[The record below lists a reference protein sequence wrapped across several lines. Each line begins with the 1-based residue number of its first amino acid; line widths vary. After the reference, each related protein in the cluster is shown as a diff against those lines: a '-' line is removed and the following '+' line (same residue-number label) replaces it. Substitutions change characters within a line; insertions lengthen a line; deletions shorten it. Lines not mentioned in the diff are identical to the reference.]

1 MTGISFKKIEKIYSL
16 WVSLILAICIAM
28 LSCESD
34 DGLVTGPPLEELD
47 SAMVDELLKVGL
59 PIIRIETVNGVV
71 PSYEL
76 ADPPEGCWGGSIKN
90 ATKVPGRLVKYVGK
104 KVVYNSGE
112 YFEKQEGIT
121 IKVRGNWSARRP
133 QKPYK
138 IKLQSK
144 ADLLNRRDKRF
155 EDKDWLLMPFF
166 NLNSFIGFK
175 VNEFMDLQWTPQL
188 EFVNLVINGEY
199 QGLYML
205 TESVERNS
213 DCRLDV
219 DKKTGYIVELDA
231 YWWNE
236 DKYVNASFDE
246 PLNYT
251 FKYPDDDDLTQ
262 DKLDYIQNVV
272 SEAEQSTR
280 DGSYENR
287 IDVESFARWML
298 AHDILGNSDGAGSN
312 MFFTKYDDSEMS
324 LLKMGCLW
332 DFDVIMESEG
342 WDEIHDRY
350 FFKGL
355 FASTNRSFANRYVGL
370 WTEKKD
376 FIFSRLEQSFDGY
389 LSSDLCRFVDA
400 SIEMNNRRWRA
411 EFGDVPSSAT
421 LIDKARVYFNKR
433 KEWLNDN
440 INEMGKTH
448 PSYP

>member
-1 MTGISFKKIEKIYSL
+1 
-16 WVSLILAICIAM
+16 
-28 LSCESD
+28 
-34 DGLVTGPPLEELD
+34 
-47 SAMVDELLKVGL
+47 
-59 PIIRIETVNGVV
+59 
-71 PSYEL
+71 
-76 ADPPEGCWGGSIKN
+76 
-90 ATKVPGRLVKYVGK
+90 
-104 KVVYNSGE
+104 
-112 YFEKQEGIT
+112 
-121 IKVRGNWSARRP
+121 
-133 QKPYK
+133 
-138 IKLQSK
+138 
-144 ADLLNRRDKRF
+144 
-155 EDKDWLLMPFF
+155 
-166 NLNSFIGFK
+166 
-175 VNEFMDLQWTPQL
+175 
-188 EFVNLVINGEY
+188 
-199 QGLYML
+199 ML

-350 FFKGL
+350 YFKGL

-376 FIFSRLEQSFDGY
+376 FIFSRLEQSFDDY

-400 SIEMNNRRWRA
+400 SIEMNNSDG
-411 EFGDVPSSAT
+411 E
-421 LIDKARVYFNKR
+421 
-433 KEWLNDN
+433 LNLV
-440 INEMGKTH
+440 MFLLLLL
-448 PSYP
+448 